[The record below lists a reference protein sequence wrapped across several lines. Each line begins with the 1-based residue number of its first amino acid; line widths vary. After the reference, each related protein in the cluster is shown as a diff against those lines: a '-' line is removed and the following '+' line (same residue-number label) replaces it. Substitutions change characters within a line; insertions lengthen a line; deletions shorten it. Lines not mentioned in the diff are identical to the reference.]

1 MATAEK
7 SSKTK
12 KSATKKASKPKKV
25 ATFTTSDIA
34 EELGIESKTLRVFLR
49 SQDMGVGRGKRY
61 KFTEAEVAE
70 IVDAYQSDEVE
81 DDSDDETDDDE

>member
-12 KSATKKASKPKKV
+12 KSASKKAPKPKKV

-70 IVDAYQSDEVE
+70 IVDAYQSDDEVE
-81 DDSDDETDDDE
+81 DDDESDDDE